1 MLDLIRSQCQ
11 YQRCRYKRQ
20 LRRPHSRRA
29 ITLCARQVGDL
40 KNLDLLDS
48 GATDTFTNLRPM
60 REETFTATVGRI
72 ISYGRGDIVKKFCL
86 SGITFKNVLYIPALV
101 NNLYRVTHLR
111 RREWDINMKLS
122 SETTFTVDQKNH
134 RLCGRRSRRVC
145 YTFYGS
151 YAEATCYMHWQIPH
165 RIP

>member
-1 MLDLIRSQCQ
+1 
-11 YQRCRYKRQ
+11 
-20 LRRPHSRRA
+20 
-29 ITLCARQVGDL
+29 
-40 KNLDLLDS
+40 
-48 GATDTFTNLRPM
+48 M
-60 REETFTATVGRI
+60 REETFTATVEQI
-72 ISYGRGDIVKKFCL
+72 ISYGRGDVVKKFCL
-86 SGITFKNVLYIPALV
+86 SGITFKNVLYIPTLV
-101 NNLYRVTHLR
+101 NNLYRVTRLR

-151 YAEATCYMHWQIPH
+151 CAEATCYMHWQIPQ